1 MEKKEV
7 WERVLTREMGREFR
21 EREERVERDESLGER
36 VEIVERMREMRES
49 GEKIIYIKQKLV
61 KWRKVHLTLFL
72 YISI

>member
-7 WERVLTREMGREFR
+7 WERVLPREMGREFR

-36 VEIVERMREMRES
+36 ECKELREMREN
-49 GEKIIYIKQKLV
+49 GEKIIYMKQKLV
-61 KWRKVHLTLFL
+61 EWRKVHLTLFL